1 MNTLQDKKE
10 LTVDESLNII
20 GQALAHKNLKLSQ
33 GEHLLIIEAY
43 NKIEKE
49 LKKDQP

>member
-1 MNTLQDKKE
+1 MNTSQDKKE
-10 LTVDESLNII
+10 LTVDESLSII

-43 NKIEKE
+43 NKIQTE
-49 LKKDQP
+49 LKKEKP